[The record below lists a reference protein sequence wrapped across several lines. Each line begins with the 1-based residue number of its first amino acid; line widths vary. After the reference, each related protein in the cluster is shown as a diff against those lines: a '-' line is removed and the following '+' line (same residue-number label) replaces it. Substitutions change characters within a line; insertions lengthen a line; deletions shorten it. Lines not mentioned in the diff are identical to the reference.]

1 MDRRKLEAF
10 IKVVDLGSISRAA
23 EALHTA
29 QSALSQQV
37 SSLETTLG
45 IALLERSK
53 HGVVPTRAGRE
64 FLRHAQTILRQ
75 MDQAVQAVTAHADGG
90 PSGRVSIGLAPYSM
104 ATSLTVPLLA
114 LVRDRYPRIVLHIR
128 ENFGAI
134 ISEGIATGQMDMGVL
149 YTPVPLRAIDVD
161 PLLSDEL
168 VLVVPAA
175 GATALPGVVDYSTL
189 TSVPLFLP
197 SRQHSIRQVV
207 DAAFQRVNAFPTLA
221 GELESVPQLLE
232 AVRARLGSS
241 ILPRRCLPA
250 DIGQG
255 VAVLPLGSRP
265 TEMTVA
271 LCTAGFQPLTEQAE
285 AVLPL
290 LRGLI
295 LEGAARTTGPS
306 LAVSD

>member
-1 MDRRKLEAF
+1 MDRRRLEAF
-10 IKVVDLGSISRAA
+10 VKVVDLGSISRAA

-37 SSLETTLG
+37 SSLETSLG

-75 MDQAVQAVTAHADGG
+75 MDQAMQAVTAHADGG

-114 LVRDRYPRIVLHIR
+114 LVRDRYPKIVLHIR

-161 PLLSDEL
+161 PLVTDEL
-168 VLVVPAA
+168 VLIVPESGAA
-175 GATALPGVVDYSTL
+175 ALAGGVDFPAL
-189 TSVPLFLP
+189 TSMPLFLP

-207 DAAFQRVNAFPTLA
+207 DAAFQRVNAFPLLA

-232 AVRARLGSS
+232 SVRARLGSS

-250 DIGQG
+250 DIGTG
-255 VAVLPLGSRP
+255 VVVVPLGPRP
-265 TEMTVA
+265 TEMTIA

-295 LEGAARTTGPS
+295 LANMVQDDVPPHALTN
-306 LAVSD
+306 